1 MGLIM
6 IEVVIVDDSALIRNL
21 LREIIDS
28 QPDMKVTGLAN
39 DPIEAREVIRQVN
52 PDVITLDV
60 EMPKMHGLD
69 FLDKLMRLRP
79 TPVVMISTLTT
90 MGSDTTIRALELG
103 AIDFV
108 AKPKVGVVSELK
120 TYTEEICGKIRTA
133 ASAGPRLA
141 KVRKQSKKALASPVK
156 EIHFKPR
163 ALQKYIAIGSST
175 GGTEAIKSFLMPLPE
190 TTPPIVITQHMPP
203 GFTRTFAERMD
214 DACRLTVKE
223 AEEGDVLKPGCAYI
237 APGDRHMKVVR
248 CSRGLKIEL
257 DNGPLVNRHKPSVE
271 VLFDS
276 TLPFAKDFV
285 GVILTGMGADG
296 AEGLK
301 RMREAGARTLGQDEN
316 SCVVYGMPKA
326 AAKIGAVEFV
336 ESLQNMPAKIAEIMN
351 A

>member
-1 MGLIM
+1 M

-21 LREIIDS
+21 LKEIIDS
-28 QPDMKVTGLAN
+28 QVDMKVTGLAN
-39 DPIEAREVIRQVN
+39 DPIEAREIIRQVS

-79 TPVVMISTLTT
+79 MPVVMVSTLTT

-108 AKPKVGVVSELK
+108 AKPKVGVSTELK
-120 TYTEEICGKIRTA
+120 SYTDEICNKIRIA
-133 ASAGPRLA
+133 AQAGPRLA
-141 KVRKQSKKALASPVK
+141 KLRKHNARAIPNSNKP
-156 EIHFKPR
+156 IHFSPR
-163 ALQKYIAIGSST
+163 ALQKYIAVGSST
-175 GGTEAIKSFLMPLPE
+175 GGTEAIKAFLLPLPE
-190 TTPPIVITQHMPP
+190 SSPPIVITQHMPP

-214 DACRLTVKE
+214 DTCRLTVKE
-223 AEEGDVLKPGCAYI
+223 AEQDDVLKPGNVYI
-237 APGDRHMKVVR
+237 APGDRHMRVVR
-248 CSRGLKIEL
+248 SGRGLKVEL

-276 TLPFAKDFV
+276 TLEFANDFV

-301 RMREAGARTLGQDEN
+301 RMRDSGSRTFGQDEA

-336 ESLQNMPAKIAEIMN
+336 ESLQLLPAKIAEIMN
-351 A
+351 S